1 MSEKAEEQDWSP
13 IFGSRALSRTP
24 RPTEMDREGFD
35 EDGETSHIVD
45 VDNENNDGAAT
56 ALADDGDG
64 RHPLGEVASAGVDA
78 EDAAAS
84 PAAIPDEEGY
94 AYSSQSSSSSSSSP
108 STTGGGGGDG
118 GSDGGSDER
127 APTGPPPVDEAQ
139 LTQLVDLGFPEV
151 RQSTSLYY

>member
-1 MSEKAEEQDWSP
+1 MAP
-13 IFGSRALSRTP
+13 GLLSRTP

-45 VDNENNDGAAT
+45 VDNENNDRAAT

-64 RHPLGEVASAGVDA
+64 RYPLGEVASGVDA

-94 AYSSQSSSSSSSSP
+94 AYSSQSSSSSSSSSSP

>member
-1 MSEKAEEQDWSP
+1 MAPGLSP
-13 IFGSRALSRTP
+13 APP

-64 RHPLGEVASAGVDA
+64 QHPMGEVASEDDGVDA

-94 AYSSQSSSSSSSSP
+94 AHSSQSSSSSSSSP